1 MNPPLQNQPEN
12 SDFNQNPYQDLSFM
26 QVWILESTS
35 LLTRQLVNRKQL
47 GNRGL
52 ITDTIKSSRING
64 RSCEKH

>member
-1 MNPPLQNQPEN
+1 
-12 SDFNQNPYQDLSFM
+12 M

-35 LLTRQLVNRKQL
+35 PLTRQLVNRKQL